1 LIYMISRYFLTI
13 NRTVHLTAVIR
24 CSDFVDRQNCCG
36 VESCTCTN
44 SNAASFRK
52 LVHHQNQFQ
61 LQLRILAL
69 VIRFIVWVRLWLN
82 MTSRSG
88 SASAAAVLAT
98 KKTATRKRTST
109 AEYLHMV
116 EFVEI
121 EDNFKM
127 LTDGAA
133 KGKPMQSGQ
142 KLTKTDGYKA
152 LAEWMNKK
160 LKDPARIWT
169 EKEGKSRWE
178 AYMVKYKNAFEQ
190 INSQTGF
197 GLTVKDE
204 KMGICTIAEKADRL
218 CPYYDRLNS
227 LFGHRQNIRPS
238 VIVEAG
244 APNLPE
250 GLQTTPSSQIFEFG
264 NLLSQQHQQQQQQ
277 MPESQVFHFDTM
289 GIQQEIGNLLSQQ
302 QQQQQ
307 QQMPESQA
315 FHFDTMGIQH
325 EIFDDAEPERWAI
338 DDENEHT
345 EILASGLVPALPSR
359 QFSTSQESTLDDQR
373 PADPQDSDGG
383 DDTAS
388 DAETSPVDR
397 DATGRPSQFTPTAR
411 KRPAKAITTAQPKF
425 QRSTPASKERTK
437 PGNKIAIVSTFAES
451 LSENNKLEEEKVKKK
466 LEYRNKM
473 LRLEQD
479 KLEQSKVETKAKMV
493 ADLLKAQVP
502 WEKTF
507 KKQ

>member
-1 LIYMISRYFLTI
+1 
-13 NRTVHLTAVIR
+13 
-24 CSDFVDRQNCCG
+24 
-36 VESCTCTN
+36 
-44 SNAASFRK
+44 
-52 LVHHQNQFQ
+52 
-61 LQLRILAL
+61 
-69 VIRFIVWVRLWLN
+69 
-82 MTSRSG
+82 
-88 SASAAAVLAT
+88 
-98 KKTATRKRTST
+98 
-109 AEYLHMV
+109 
-116 EFVEI
+116 
-121 EDNFKM
+121 M
-127 LTDGAA
+127 LTGGAA

-152 LAEWMNKK
+152 LAEWMNKM

-178 AYMVKYKNAFEQ
+178 ACMVKYKNAFEQ

-289 GIQQEIGNLLSQQ
+289 GIQ
-302 QQQQQ
+302 
-307 QQMPESQA
+307 
-315 FHFDTMGIQH
+315 H

-359 QFSTSQESTLDDQR
+359 QFSTSQASTLDDQR

-411 KRPAKAITTAQPKF
+411 KRPAKAITPAQPKF

-437 PGNKIAIVSTFAES
+437 PGNKIDIVSIFAES

-502 WEKTF
+502 WEDIQKAVEDVF
-507 KKQ
+507 SKK